1 VTRLIKN
8 TLSSHALSQNSQ
20 HHDSSRP
27 ATMPP
32 SQQKIFTKAAFEL
45 VSVLLF
51 GAAFFVVHNQEP
63 FQRGFYCD
71 DESLLHPYPGSQKFP
86 ATLAFI
92 WSVAWLLIVIP
103 VELFRNSQ
111 IKTKQLTAGTVPL
124 PWLVLDL
131 YRVFGHFVQ
140 GALATLL
147 ITEVA
152 KVSIGRLRPHFLYLC
167 GPNTTIC
174 KSNPDKFWG
183 TTSEELREVCQNYE
197 NFGNLSF
204 ENDSA
209 GIPIPLTE
217 DEFVKK
223 MREARLSFMSGHT
236 STSFYAALFLILY
249 FQARLDRCLPEKGPK
264 ECIRTALKAFRP
276 LIQTHQ
282 TNFDKGMLD
291 GLGPLDFLLPGQ
303 RLLPPPA

>member
-1 VTRLIKN
+1 
-8 TLSSHALSQNSQ
+8 
-20 HHDSSRP
+20 
-27 ATMPP
+27 MPP
-32 SQQKIFTKAAFEL
+32 SQPQIFTKAAFEL

-51 GAAFFVVHNQEP
+51 GVAFLVVHNQEP

-71 DESLLHPYPGSQKFP
+71 DEALMHPYPGSQKFP

-92 WSVAWLLIVIP
+92 IWSLVFVLIVIP

-111 IKTKQLTAGTVPL
+111 IKTKKLTAGRLPL

-131 YRVFGHFVQ
+131 YRVLGHFIQ

-167 GPNTTIC
+167 SPDTTMC
-174 KSNPDKFWG
+174 SDNPDKFWG
-183 TTSEELREVCQNYE
+183 TNPQELQVVCTNYKD
-197 NFGNLSF
+197 FGNLSF
-204 ENDSA
+204 ENDTD
-209 GIPIPLTE
+209 GNPIPLTE
-217 DEFVKK
+217 PEFNKK

-249 FQARLDRCLPEKGPK
+249 FQV
-264 ECIRTALKAFRP
+264 
-276 LIQTHQ
+276 
-282 TNFDKGMLD
+282 
-291 GLGPLDFLLPGQ
+291 
-303 RLLPPPA
+303 